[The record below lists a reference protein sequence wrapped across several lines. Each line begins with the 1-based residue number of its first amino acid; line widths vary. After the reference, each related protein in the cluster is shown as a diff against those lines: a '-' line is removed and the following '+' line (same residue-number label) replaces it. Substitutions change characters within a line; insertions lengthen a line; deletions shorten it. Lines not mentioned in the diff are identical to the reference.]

1 MSIENDVAWYLDLWN
16 WIAVPVNAVAL
27 AQVFAA
33 IITAVATIALWHVTR
48 ILAVETKVLS
58 SMTSRP
64 FVIFSFQSSLAAA
77 EALDSVV
84 SNTGNATAF
93 DVEVTI
99 SPALPRGDG
108 SRDPEKIESKFHV
121 SLLPPGAAIPKQG
134 VMSRDVY
141 DGTFTVDVSWSSSPG
156 SAKREKINYNI
167 QPQDGFRAGWRVKGE
182 HQIAEELEK
191 IRKLLP
197 K

>member
-1 MSIENDVAWYLDLWN
+1 MPIESDVAWYLDVWN
-16 WIAVPVNAVAL
+16 WLAVPTNAVAF
-27 AQVFAA
+27 AQVLAA
-33 IITAVATIALWHVTR
+33 IVTAFATIALWHVTR

-64 FVIFSFQSSLAAA
+64 FVVFSFQSSLAAA
-77 EALDSVV
+77 EALDSMV

-99 SPALPRGDG
+99 SPALPNGNG
-108 SRDPEKIESKFHV
+108 SRDPEKEESKFLV

-141 DGTFTVDVSWSSSPG
+141 EETFSVDASWSSSPN
-156 SAKREKINYNI
+156 SAKRERIRYNI
-167 QPQDGFRAGWRVKGE
+167 QPQDGFRAGWRVKGD